1 MHTIFVIHGMGEFE
15 DGWDTDFE
23 KVIREEY
30 ERYETTKTFDELYAV
45 SSLSYDVIFRDYLT
59 RLGNRNERFQLV
71 DEIVRMTGNDLA
83 KAVFKSAQLDPDDE
97 FLYTHVADVLFY
109 TVTNLAGRVITDVQN
124 QLETKLKALGD
135 SATWSIVAHSLGT
148 RVIHDVLQS
157 EYTRPDFRR
166 AYGKPACL
174 LQLSNVSRLTEVLI
188 EGDIYNSAVIP
199 AEETSRGACAS
210 YINAHHALDP
220 FTLPHPFKPPIGWPT
235 GQPNDLYIDIPIPAE
250 ETIEK
255 NVHSFATYMR
265 NPRVSRPFFNWTY
278 DVPGVLEFIDETKFN
293 QELTQFLGTTLPGN
307 LRNLI
312 DTLKDLTKDPINNW
326 DQIVESWTK
335 VKKLIKEFEG

>member
-1 MHTIFVIHGMGEFE
+1 MHTIFVIHGMGEFK
-15 DGWDTDFE
+15 DGWHTDFE
-23 KVIREEY
+23 TIIREEY
-30 ERYETTKTFDELYAV
+30 KRYETTKAFDELYTV
-45 SSLSYDVIFRDYLT
+45 SPLSYDAIFRDYLT
-59 RLGNRNERFQLV
+59 RLGDRSERFKLV
-71 DEIVRMTGNDLA
+71 NEIVSLTGNDLA
-83 KAVFKSAQLDPDDE
+83 KAVLKLAQLNPDDD

-188 EGDIYNSAVIP
+188 GGKIYNSAVIP
-199 AEETSRGACAS
+199 ADETNRGACAS

-220 FTLPHPFKPPIGWPT
+220 FTLPYPFKPPNGWPT
-235 GQPNDLYIDIPIPAE
+235 GQPNDLYIDIPIPVE

-278 DVPGVLEFIDETKFN
+278 DVPGVLEFIDEAKFN
-293 QELTQFLGTTLPGN
+293 EEFTKYQATTLPGN
-307 LRNLI
+307 LRQLV
-312 DTLKDLTKDPINNW
+312 DTLKGLVKDPTNDW
-326 DQIVESWTK
+326 DQIVELWTK
-335 VKKLIKEFEG
+335 VKKLIMEFRS